1 MTSFISYI
9 SALTILTLIY
19 FIYYHLSNLKTIN
32 NELKI
37 LQIFDPEPETIGE
50 LFKNHQP
57 IVFQRELFFW
67 KQFKTFLGQPLI
79 NIQNTISTNSDINYS
94 EFIRK
99 NLELYNLP
107 LSYDWNIDIRNIILD
122 DKSAIFFIKQ
132 NNYMQMFGCVTGEL
146 RAIIAPPDQE
156 HILAPIVNLVSTI
169 DATPILDK
177 VPIELNYIEIIIRKG
192 NMIYI
197 PWGWFYFIYKNND
210 INNTNNTNDT
220 NQECVIVDCLNKSIL
235 TLV

>member
-19 FIYYHLSNLKTIN
+19 FIYYNLSNLKTIN

-37 LQIFDPEPETIGE
+37 LQIFDPEPDTIFE

-67 KQFKTFLGQPLI
+67 KQFKTFLGKPLTD
-79 NIQNTISTNSDINYS
+79 IQNKINTNTDVNYS
-94 EFIRK
+94 EFIRN
-99 NLELYNLP
+99 NLESYNLP
-107 LSYDWNIDIRNIILD
+107 LSYDWNIDIRNIVLD

-132 NNYMQMFGCVTGEL
+132 NNYMQMFGCVTGEM
-146 RAIIAPPDQE
+146 RVIIAPADQE
-156 HILAPIVNLVSTI
+156 HIISPIVNLVSTI
-169 DATPILDK
+169 DATAILDK
-177 VPIELNYIEIIIRKG
+177 VPIEMNYIEIIVRKG

-197 PWGWFYFIYKNND
+197 PWGWFYFIYKCNNS
-210 INNTNNTNDT
+210 NDT

-235 TLV
+235 SLV

>member
-9 SALTILTLIY
+9 SALTLLSIIY
-19 FIYYHLSNLKTIN
+19 FIYYHLSNLKIVN

-37 LQIFDPEPETIGE
+37 LQIFDPDPETIGE
-50 LFKNHQP
+50 LFNNHQP

-67 KQFKTFLGQPLI
+67 KQFKTFLGKPLTE
-79 NIQNTISTNSDINYS
+79 IQNTINTNNDINYS

-132 NNYMQMFGCVTGEL
+132 TNYMQMFGCVTGEM
-146 RAIIAPPDQE
+146 RVIIAPPDQE
-156 HILAPIVNLVSTI
+156 NIISPIVNLVSTI
-169 DATPILDK
+169 DATAILDK
-177 VPIELNYIEIIIRKG
+177 VPIELNYIEIIVRKG

-197 PWGWFYFIYKNND
+197 PFNWFYFIYKNNN
-210 INNTNNTNDT
+210 ISSNSNT

-235 TLV
+235 SLV